1 MTTNSTNT
9 SNTRS
14 QDTILSQDT
23 IQNIPLGTESKVSQQ
38 INFVPPKTAS
48 YFPIPQSIKLDTFR
62 ISDGYVLGKYQ
73 ATTGNVTDFGN
84 GTGLTFEVKADAKQ
98 MYDLTGAFFDI
109 SFDVC
114 GGITGAAP
122 SFRPFEQTN
131 ASGKNTQLDSSVYR
145 YRLMRSFMSKI
156 FSDASF
162 TFANSSA
169 STTENTIDVTATFD
183 FNRTL
188 FMDDR
193 DISAGVKTQQNQA
206 PFCGQERYTATANAI
221 TLESYGG
228 QYIEITDINDTT
240 QRVRVQIPVK
250 DLFVSL
256 ESFNY
261 PIAYNSITIQLNSMS
276 TTQIGAITYNQ
287 NGQTANQE
295 VRLGYG
301 NNLFN
306 RGAFTR
312 FDLRIPYIVAT
323 EAYKAEYEKCMS
335 GFVHRRIL
343 KGIYQR
349 EKLSNSV
356 QSTLEFKQGGAGK
369 KNMCMCL
376 RLTNGNPQEPEKNY
390 QIPNA
395 GSENVHN
402 PGTVYIED
410 KYYPFTNLSTPN
422 GLTAVTLQTQNYS
435 RRYDFKMDGLQPVI
449 INMDDH
455 YLAQDQTEEKAGDL
469 IWTNAKQTGHK
480 ARQFKN
486 LNYTEAYTEY
496 LKIRQYIDSDRGI
509 NPSGTTGAINYEDF
523 LNGDFT
529 IVFPLYDIVIDD
541 STISNTFTITLEFA
555 DPNTVPCVTSAT
567 VYEPNSDVVDAV
579 PASISTQTQVYRQHI
594 DSGNPNNIYC
604 HAGLYAYNVIIYN
617 KVNEKTLIT
626 P

>member
-1 MTTNSTNT
+1 MSTNFTDT

-14 QDTILSQDT
+14 QVA

-38 INFVPPKTAS
+38 INFVPPRTAS

-84 GTGLTFEVKADAKQ
+84 ATGLTFEVKADAKQ
-98 MYDLTGAFFDI
+98 MFDLTGAYFDI

-131 ASGKNTQLDSSVYR
+131 AAGKNTQLDPSVYR

-169 STTENTIDVTATFD
+169 STTENTVDVTATFD
-183 FNRTL
+183 FNRVL

-193 DISAGVKTQQNQA
+193 DISAGVKTQRNQA
-206 PFCGQERYTATANAI
+206 PFAGQERYIASANAI
-221 TLESYGG
+221 TLDSYGG
-228 QYIEITDINDTT
+228 QYLEITNINATT

-261 PIAYNSITIQLNSMS
+261 PIAYNSIIIQLNSMS
-276 TTQIGAITYNQ
+276 TTQLGAITYQ
-287 NGQTANQE
+287 NGQVANQE

-343 KGIYQR
+343 KGVFQR
-349 EKLSNSV
+349 EKLTNSV

-376 RLTNGNPQEPEKNY
+376 RLTNGNPQEPEKPY
-390 QIPNA
+390 KVPNA
-395 GSENVHN
+395 GGNNVHD
-402 PGTVYIED
+402 PGTPYRQD

-435 RRYDFKMDGLQPVI
+435 RRYDFKMEGLQPI
-449 INMDDH
+449 IVNMDDH
-455 YLAQDQTEEKAGDL
+455 YLAQDQTGGGDEGDGNAGPL
-469 IWTNAKQTGHK
+469 IWTQNKQTGCK
-480 ARQFKN
+480 ARQFRN
-486 LNYTEAYTEY
+486 LNYAEAYTEY

-509 NPSGTTGAINYEDF
+509 NPSGSTGSINYEDF

-541 STISNTFTITLEFA
+541 STISNTFTITLEFV
-555 DPNTVPCVTSAT
+555 DPNVAPCITSAT
-567 VYEPNSDVVDAV
+567 VYEPGTAV
-579 PASISTQTQVYRQHI
+579 AAATPASYSTQTAVYRQHI
-594 DSGNPNNIYC
+594 DSGNPNDIYC
-604 HAGLYAYNVIIYN
+604 HAALYAYNVIIYN

>member
-1 MTTNSTNT
+1 MTTNLTDT

-14 QDTILSQDT
+14 QDA

-38 INFVPPKTAS
+38 INFVPPRTAS

-84 GTGLTFEVKADAKQ
+84 ATGLTFEVKADAKQ
-98 MYDLTGAFFDI
+98 MFDLTGAYFDI

-122 SFRPFEQTN
+122 SFRPFAQTN
-131 ASGKNTQLDSSVYR
+131 ASGANTQLDQRVYR
-145 YRLMRSFMSKI
+145 YRLMRSFMSRI

-169 STTENTIDVTATFD
+169 STTENTVDVTATFD
-183 FNRTL
+183 FNRVL

-193 DISAGVKTQQNQA
+193 DISAGVKTQRNQA
-206 PFCGQERYTATANAI
+206 PFAGKERYTATANSI
-221 TLESYGG
+221 TMDSYGG
-228 QYIEITDINDTT
+228 QYLEITDINDTT

-261 PIAYNSITIQLNSMS
+261 PIAYNSIIIQLNSTS
-276 TTQIGAITYNQ
+276 ITQIGAVTWHD
-287 NGQTANQE
+287 GDTVANQE

-343 KGIYQR
+343 KGIFQR
-349 EKLSNSV
+349 EKLTNSV
-356 QSTLEFKQGGAGK
+356 QSTVEFKQGGAGK
-369 KNMCMCL
+369 KNVCMCL
-376 RLTNGNPQEPEKNY
+376 RLTNGNPQESEKPY
-390 QIPNA
+390 QNA
-395 GSENVHN
+395 AAGTNVHA
-402 PGTVYIED
+402 PGTRYRQD

-435 RRYDFKMDGLQPVI
+435 RRYDFKMDGLQPI
-449 INMDDH
+449 IVNMDDH
-455 YLAQDQTEEKAGDL
+455 YLAQDLTAASGKAGDL
-469 IWTNAKQTGHK
+469 IWTPNKQTGYK
-480 ARQFKN
+480 ARQFRN

-509 NPSGTTGAINYEDF
+509 NPSGSVGAINYEDF

-541 STISNTFTITLEFA
+541 STISNTFTITLEFV
-555 DPNTVPCVTSAT
+555 DPNIVQCITSAT
-567 VYEPNSDVVDAV
+567 VYTPGTDVTDKT
-579 PASISTQTQVYRQHI
+579 PASYAAQTAVYRQHI
-594 DSGNPNNIYC
+594 DSGNPNDIYC